1 MLYKKQL
8 NTTIIYAKN
17 YILRDM
23 MNENYDKRVLI
34 DTKSLIWQKTVQD
47 NVLKKLL
54 SSDLDN
60 ETALIKIEK
69 NSTLNKNSKINSVEI
84 FVLEGKYINQFGEFE
99 VGTYLRL
106 PKEDEAYVK
115 TDIGCIIFRKINYF
129 TDEQQIII
137 DTTSS
142 RWLQGQGNLEVMPL
156 YEQTALVKWPKNEKF
171 ISHKHWGGEEI
182 LVLKG
187 IFIDEHGEYPQGYWI
202 RSPHLSEHFPYVE
215 EETIILV
222 KTGHL

>member
-99 VGTYLRL
+99 
-106 PKEDEAYVK
+106 E
-115 TDIGCIIFRKINYF
+115 IGRAH
-129 TDEQQIII
+129 
-137 DTTSS
+137 
-142 RWLQGQGNLEVMPL
+142 V
-156 YEQTALVKWPKNEKF
+156 
-171 ISHKHWGGEEI
+171 
-182 LVLKG
+182 
-187 IFIDEHGEYPQGYWI
+187 
-202 RSPHLSEHFPYVE
+202 
-215 EETIILV
+215 
-222 KTGHL
+222 